1 VNTLKALEMR
11 NVSVVKDGRTILDSI
26 DLEIGTDEN
35 VAVIGPN
42 GSGKTTLIK
51 LIRGEVLPY
60 YEEEDPAV
68 MRIFG
73 MENWNLEDLRK
84 SMGIV
89 SMDLQSRF
97 PADTP
102 LYEVMLSGYF
112 GSMGVFRNHKVTESM
127 ASGVLD
133 AARTMGLEN
142 MLDALVGVVSLGE
155 MRRALIARALAP
167 RPRMLVLDE
176 PMTGLDVVMK
186 DRFRRMFDI
195 MIPSGINVMMIT
207 HELEDIPLGVE
218 RVIML
223 REGRKMADGPKNR
236 VLTSENLSRLFDEDI
251 EVSVSGGIY
260 RMMLTG

>member
-1 VNTLKALEMR
+1 MLKALEMQK
-11 NVSVVKDGRTILDSI
+11 VSVVKDGRRILDSI
-26 DLEIGTDEN
+26 DLDVDADEN
-35 VAVIGPN
+35 VAIIGPN

-60 YEEEDPAV
+60 YDEDSPASI
-68 MRIFG
+68 RIFG
-73 MENWNLEDLRK
+73 MGNWNLEELRK

-97 PADTP
+97 PPDTP

-112 GSMGVFRNHKVTESM
+112 GSMGIFRNHKVTESM

-142 MLDALVGVVSLGE
+142 MLEASVGVVSLGE

-167 RPRMLVLDE
+167 KPRMLVLDE
-176 PMTGLDVVMK
+176 PMTGLDVVMR

-195 MIPSGINVMMIT
+195 MIPSGISVMMIT
-207 HELEDIPLGVE
+207 HELEDIPLGVR

-223 REGRKMADGPKNR
+223 KEGRKMADGPKEK
-236 VLTSENLSRLFDEDI
+236 VLTSGNLSRLFDEDI
-251 EVSVSGGIY
+251 EVSESGGVY
-260 RMMLTG
+260 RMRLKG

>member
-1 VNTLKALEMR
+1 MNTLKALEMR

-26 DLEIGTDEN
+26 DLEIDTDEN

-60 YEEEDPAV
+60 YDEANPAV

-73 MENWNLEDLRK
+73 MENWNLEELRK

-97 PADTP
+97 PSDTP

-207 HELEDIPLGVE
+207 HELEDIPLAVE

-223 REGRKMADGPKNR
+223 KEGRKIADGPKGR
-236 VLTSENLSRLFDEDI
+236 VLTSENLSSLFDEDI
-251 EVSVSGGIY
+251 QVSVSGGIY
-260 RMMLTG
+260 RMILKG

>member
-1 VNTLKALEMR
+1 MLKALEMR
-11 NVSVVKDGRTILDSI
+11 KVSVVKDGRRILDSI
-26 DLEIGTDEN
+26 DLDVEADEN

-60 YEEEDPAV
+60 YDEDNPASI
-68 MRIFG
+68 RIFG
-73 MENWNLEDLRK
+73 MENWSLEELRK

-97 PADTP
+97 PSDTP

-112 GSMGVFRNHKVTESM
+112 GSMGIFRNHKVTESM

-142 MLDALVGVVSLGE
+142 MLEASVGVVSLGE

-167 RPRMLVLDE
+167 KPRMLVLDE

-207 HELEDIPLGVE
+207 HELEDIPLGVK
-218 RVIML
+218 RVIIL
-223 REGRKMADGPKNR
+223 KEGSKIADGPKDR
-236 VLTSENLSRLFDEDI
+236 VLTSGNLSRLFDEDI
-251 EVSVSGGIY
+251 EVSVSGGVY
-260 RMMLTG
+260 RMRLKG

>member
-1 VNTLKALEMR
+1 MLKALEMR
-11 NVSVVKDGRTILDSI
+11 KVSVVKDGRRILDSI
-26 DLEIGTDEN
+26 DLDVEADEN

-60 YEEEDPAV
+60 YDEDNPASI
-68 MRIFG
+68 RIFG
-73 MENWNLEDLRK
+73 MENWSLEELRK

-97 PADTP
+97 PSDTP

-112 GSMGVFRNHKVTESM
+112 VSMVIFRNHKVTESM

-133 AARTMGLEN
+133 AARTRGLEN
-142 MLDALVGVVSLGE
+142 MLEASVGVVSLGE

-167 RPRMLVLDE
+167 KPRMLVLDE

-207 HELEDIPLGVE
+207 HELEDIPLGVK

-223 REGRKMADGPKNR
+223 KEGSKIADGPKDR
-236 VLTSENLSRLFDEDI
+236 VLTSGNLSRLFDEDI
-251 EVSVSGGIY
+251 EVSVSGGVY
-260 RMMLTG
+260 RMRLKG